1 MFRFFVSPNQLRS
14 DAVTLTGD
22 LAHRLGRVLRLR
34 PGDRVVLLDGTGL
47 AHEAELVSLG
57 SDAVRARIVE
67 RYPVGTEPELEITL
81 FQALPKGKKLE
92 LILQKGTEVGVST
105 FAPITARYCVAQPAK
120 GRMGRKFDRWGD
132 IIREAAEQA
141 GRARL
146 PRLLPIE
153 PLEAVLAPTTPQ
165 TLSLLP
171 TVVDAVPLRQVL
183 EAHPDAEWARVY
195 IGPEGG
201 FAPEEIEAAIAAGV
215 TPISLGPRILRTETA
230 GLVVA
235 SLLLYHY
242 GDMDTPPPEAWD
254 AAEG

>member
-1 MFRFFVSPNQLRS
+1 
-14 DAVTLTGD
+14 
-22 LAHRLGRVLRLR
+22 
-34 PGDRVVLLDGTGL
+34 
-47 AHEAELVSLG
+47 
-57 SDAVRARIVE
+57 
-67 RYPVGTEPELEITL
+67 
-81 FQALPKGKKLE
+81 
-92 LILQKGTEVGVST
+92 
-105 FAPITARYCVAQPAK
+105 
-120 GRMGRKFDRWGD
+120 
-132 IIREAAEQA
+132 
-141 GRARL
+141 
-146 PRLLPIE
+146 
-153 PLEAVLAPTTPQ
+153 
-165 TLSLLP
+165 
-171 TVVDAVPLRQVL
+171 L